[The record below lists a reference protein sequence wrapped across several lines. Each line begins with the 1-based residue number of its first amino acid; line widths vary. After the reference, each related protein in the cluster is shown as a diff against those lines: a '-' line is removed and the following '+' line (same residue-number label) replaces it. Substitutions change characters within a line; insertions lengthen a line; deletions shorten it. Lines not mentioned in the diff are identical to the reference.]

1 MKEDVEND
9 NFTDSLGKQRLMFKI
24 SIQNKLDGNLYILE
38 SNVYLSVFCI
48 KGNTHFS
55 LLFYFILKSSSVMR
69 METLLWKVSG
79 TQKSVSHNN
88 NTGLEVI
95 VLVFIKYSLHRHAWP
110 MVASTRPHSKVTL
123 TIVDCVK

>member
-1 MKEDVEND
+1 MHNYIMKEDVEDD

-55 LLFYFILKSSSVMR
+55 LLF
-69 METLLWKVSG
+69 
-79 TQKSVSHNN
+79 
-88 NTGLEVI
+88 
-95 VLVFIKYSLHRHAWP
+95 
-110 MVASTRPHSKVTL
+110 
-123 TIVDCVK
+123 